1 LFQVFVYFTGS
12 LKQNNKV
19 IDKHNSGEPFS
30 FRLGRGHMIKG
41 WEMGMTG
48 MKVGGKRRLT
58 IPAHLAYGGKG
69 NFPAVPPNSTLVYV
83 IDLLSVE

>member
-1 LFQVFVYFTGS
+1 
-12 LKQNNKV
+12 
-19 IDKHNSGEPFS
+19 
-30 FRLGRGHMIKG
+30 
-41 WEMGMTG
+41 MGMTG